1 MFYTDIHSHMLCGV
15 DDGARD
21 EKTMQDML
29 DAAYK
34 DGTRTLCL
42 TPHYQ
47 PVYYGHNQ
55 TKAQRSF
62 ERLSAYAKE
71 KYPDMKL
78 FLANELGYYT
88 DCLPAVASGECRL
101 LGGKYLLMDFLPG
114 TPLFTIRYAME
125 EMLGRSYHVLLAHI
139 ERYRALDGQK
149 ELLMEWERRGAR
161 FQVNASAFSK
171 KADRKERRRA
181 KRLIKLALVHAVASD
196 AHDPTERP
204 PSLREAEEV
213 ITARFGK
220 DIARLLLSD
229 FPSRIVN
236 GEEF

>member
-1 MFYTDIHSHMLCGV
+1 MFYTDIHTHILCGV

-55 TKAQRSF
+55 TKAQSSF

-88 DCLPAVASGECRL
+88 DCLPVVTNGECRL

-125 EMLGRSYHVLLAHI
+125 EMLGRGWHVLLAHI
-139 ERYRALDGQK
+139 ERYGALDRQ
-149 ELLMEWERRGAR
+149 EQLLMEWERRGAR
-161 FQVNASAFSK
+161 FQVNASAFYK
-171 KADRKERRRA
+171 KTERRERNRV
-181 KRLIKLALVHAVASD
+181 KRLMKYALIHVVASD
-196 AHDPTERP
+196 AHDLIERP

-213 ITARFGK
+213 ITARFGG
-220 DIARLLLSD
+220 DVARILLSE
-229 FPSRIVN
+229 FPNRILN
-236 GEEF
+236 GEDF